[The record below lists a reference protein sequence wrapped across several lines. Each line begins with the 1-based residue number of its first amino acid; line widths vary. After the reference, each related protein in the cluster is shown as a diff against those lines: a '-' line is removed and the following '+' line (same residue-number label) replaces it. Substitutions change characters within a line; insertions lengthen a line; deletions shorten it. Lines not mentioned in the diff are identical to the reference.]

1 MIFLSQF
8 CACAGEEHWNLL
20 KRVLQYLITTKH
32 FVLKLTKAKDG
43 NLDVHSYCDSDWA
56 SNQLDRR
63 SYSGLT
69 VFMSGNLIIWGSQ
82 KQTSVALSSSEAEYI
97 SLSEAGK
104 SLMHLISL
112 TREIFP
118 VKIPITVYCDN
129 QGAIFISKNAISNKK
144 SKHIDIRY
152 HYVRELIQEKK
163 LLDIVYIPTD
173 DNLADQLTKSV
184 TAEVLRKFV
193 DLAMKGL

>member
-1 MIFLSQF
+1 
-8 CACAGEEHWNLL
+8 
-20 KRVLQYLITTKH
+20 
-32 FVLKLTKAKDG
+32 
-43 NLDVHSYCDSDWA
+43 
-56 SNQLDRR
+56 
-63 SYSGLT
+63 
-69 VFMSGNLIIWGSQ
+69 
-82 KQTSVALSSSEAEYI
+82 
-97 SLSEAGK
+97 
-104 SLMHLISL
+104 MHLISL

-118 VKIPITVYCDN
+118 IKIPITVYCDN

-163 LLDIVYIPTD
+163 LLDIVYIPTE

-184 TAEVLRKFV
+184 TPEVLRKFV

>member
-1 MIFLSQF
+1 
-8 CACAGEEHWNLL
+8 
-20 KRVLQYLITTKH
+20 
-32 FVLKLTKAKDG
+32 
-43 NLDVHSYCDSDWA
+43 
-56 SNQLDRR
+56 
-63 SYSGLT
+63 
-69 VFMSGNLIIWGSQ
+69 MSGNLIIWGSQ